1 MSQTEFVMTTLNMEK
16 EELQKSLD
24 QSKQLMV
31 ANDDSKQLKEEL
43 VQKTQ
48 LLDEIASEK
57 MELETSME
65 ELDAQHQEAMNQVIA
80 IRNDLFGKVE
90 NLQTNVQELNEIRDK
105 LTEQI
110 KSQKSQ
116 IKDLTEANDELTE
129 KACLYSSNFGTFW
142 LKIEQ
147 FWSKLDAFFFQKVTT
162 YYYK

>member
-1 MSQTEFVMTTLNMEK
+1 
-16 EELQKSLD
+16 
-24 QSKQLMV
+24 MV

-90 NLQTNVQELNEIRDK
+90 NLCDK
-105 LTEQI
+105 L
-110 KSQKSQ
+110 
-116 IKDLTEANDELTE
+116 
-129 KACLYSSNFGTFW
+129 YS
-142 LKIEQ
+142 
-147 FWSKLDAFFFQKVTT
+147 
-162 YYYK
+162 